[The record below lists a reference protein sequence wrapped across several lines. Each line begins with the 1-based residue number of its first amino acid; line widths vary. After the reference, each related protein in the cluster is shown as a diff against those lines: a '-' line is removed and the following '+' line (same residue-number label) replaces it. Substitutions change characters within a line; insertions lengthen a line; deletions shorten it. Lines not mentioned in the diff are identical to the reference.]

1 MVSANREK
9 LGAWLESG
17 VEDGGT
23 GMLFVAVRNL
33 NGIAEDVGC
42 WRGCLGG
49 CGRRRGCRGGRGCPG
64 SWGGP
69 RGGWGRRHASAG
81 DAHENSAGIR
91 PFW

>member
-33 NGIAEDVGC
+33 NGIAEDVGLLA
-42 WRGCLGG
+42 RVARRLRAEERLQGRARLPGELGRAARRLG
-49 CGRRRGCRGGRGCPG
+49 EEARLRRGR
-64 SWGGP
+64 
-69 RGGWGRRHASAG
+69 A
-81 DAHENSAGIR
+81 
-91 PFW
+91 